1 MHIFISLINKINSI
15 LIRTVYADPAPTAVP
30 TEYSDSTKVNIGW
43 QIPSLA
49 DIVGFVIKFL
59 FIMAGLAA
67 LIFLLLGAMA
77 WVTSSGDKENV
88 KKAQEKIQAA
98 VVGLVVIVGV
108 LAIIVTLEQFVF
120 NKNLCLGISC
130 PIKIPSLIETT
141 PTPTP

>member
-1 MHIFISLINKINSI
+1 MNILKSLNNKVNGF
-15 LIRTVYADPAPTAVP
+15 LVGTVYAATNFSNS
-30 TEYSDSTKVNIGW
+30 SDVSVGWKV
-43 QIPSLA
+43 PSLA
-49 DIVGFVIKFL
+49 DIVSFVIKFL

-67 LIFLLLGAMA
+67 LIFLLLGALS

-98 VVGLVVIVGV
+98 VVGLVVIVAV

-130 PIKIPSLIETT
+130 PIKIPSLIETAA
-141 PTPTP
+141 P

>member
-1 MHIFISLINKINSI
+1 MNILKSLNNKVNGF
-15 LIRTVYADPAPTAVP
+15 LVGTVYAATNFSNS
-30 TEYSDSTKVNIGW
+30 SDVSVGWKV
-43 QIPSLA
+43 PSLA
-49 DIVGFVIKFL
+49 DIVAFVIKFL

-67 LIFLLLGAMA
+67 LIFLLLGALS

-98 VVGLVVIVGV
+98 VVGLVVIVAV

-130 PIKIPSLIETT
+130 PIKIPSLIETAPT
-141 PTPTP
+141 SIPTP

>member
-1 MHIFISLINKINSI
+1 MNILKSLNNKVNGF
-15 LIRTVYADPAPTAVP
+15 LVGTVYAATNFSNS
-30 TEYSDSTKVNIGW
+30 SDVSVGWKV
-43 QIPSLA
+43 PSLA
-49 DIVGFVIKFL
+49 DIVAFVIKFL

-67 LIFLLLGAMA
+67 LIFLLLGALS

-98 VVGLVVIVGV
+98 VVGLVVIVAV

-141 PTPTP
+141 AP